1 MANARRSPGV
11 RLAFATDSVRFRY
24 AEPSAIPQER
34 GVIIM
39 AANKASVTDTPA
51 EGLTVIGNS
60 ELMERLDRD
69 IRAGQLSHAYILD
82 GREGSGRHTV
92 ARYICTAIAC
102 ENRPGRV
109 VSHVEDM
116 DQMGFFDMDEPPP
129 PREIPSDAPLPCCA
143 CPACRKVLEDKCP
156 DIHLIGR
163 EGKASI
169 GVDAV
174 RFLRQDVLIPPN
186 DLDTKIYI
194 IEDAHTMTVQAQNA
208 LLLTLEE
215 PPPYVL
221 FLLLCDGADGLLETI
236 RSRAPALR
244 TRPVPDEEIRGF
256 LKARR
261 CTLSEE
267 DLAAVL
273 LRADGCI
280 GQALTLADSRAVK
293 PIIKLRALCDQFV
306 EACAA
311 RRYEQLPAVLGGFG
325 TKRDGVSETLAMAT
339 LAVRDLVLLR
349 HGEAVHLKYY
359 TDRAVA
365 EELASRFT
373 TRALLRIYR
382 ALGDAAESLEGN
394 GNVRLTLMQM
404 AVDISP

>member
-1 MANARRSPGV
+1 MAVHNG
-11 RLAFATDSVRFRY
+11 TDP
-24 AEPSAIPQER
+24 EMPE
-34 GVIIM
+34 
-39 AANKASVTDTPA
+39 
-51 EGLTVIGNS
+51 VIGNR

-82 GREGSGRHTV
+82 GREGSGRHTI
-92 ARYICTAIAC
+92 ARHICASIAC

-109 VSHVEDM
+109 VSHEDT
-116 DQMGFFDMDEPPP
+116 DQMGFFDLDEPPP
-129 PREIPSDAPLPCCA
+129 PREIPADAPLPCRE

-163 EGKASI
+163 DGKASI
-169 GVDAV
+169 GVDSV

-186 DLDTKIYI
+186 DLDTKIYV

-236 RSRAPALR
+236 RSRAPSLR
-244 TRPVPDEEIRGF
+244 TRPVSDEEIRAF
-256 LKARR
+256 LKNRR

-267 DLAAVL
+267 DMAAVL

-280 GQALTLADSRAVK
+280 GQALVLADSRSVK
-293 PIIKLRALCDQFV
+293 PIIKLRALCDEFI

-311 RRYEQLPAVLGGFG
+311 RRYDRLPAVLGSFG
-325 TKRDGVSETLAMAT
+325 SKRDGVSEALAMVT

-349 HGEAVHLKYY
+349 HGESVRLKYY
-359 TDRAVA
+359 TDRAAA

-373 TRALLRIYR
+373 TRALLRLYR
-382 ALGDAAESLEGN
+382 ALGNAADGLEGN

-404 AVDISP
+404 AVDIAP

>member
-1 MANARRSPGV
+1 MAI
-11 RLAFATDSVRFRY
+11 TDSR
-24 AEPSAIPQER
+24 
-34 GVIIM
+34 
-39 AANKASVTDTPA
+39 NKADT
-51 EGLTVIGNS
+51 GTVLGNR

-82 GREGSGRHTV
+82 GPTGSGRHTI
-92 ARYICTAIAC
+92 ARHICTAIAC
-102 ENRPGRV
+102 ENRPGQVISRA
-109 VSHVEDM
+109 EDA
-116 DQMGFFDMDEPPP
+116 DQMGFFDLEETLKEAIEEVPAPQK
-129 PREIPSDAPLPCCA
+129 IPADAPLPCRK
-143 CPACRKVLEDKCP
+143 CPSCQKVLEEKCP
-156 DIHLIGR
+156 DIHVIGR
-163 EGKASI
+163 DGKASI

-194 IEDAHTMTVQAQNA
+194 IEDAQAMTVQAQNA

-221 FLLLCDGADGLLETI
+221 FLLLCDDADGLLETI
-236 RSRAPALR
+236 RSRAPVLR
-244 TRPVPDEEIRGF
+244 TRPVPDEDVRAF

-261 CTLSEE
+261 VSLSEE

-293 PIIKLRALCDQFV
+293 PIIKLRALCDAFM

-311 RRYEQLPAVLGGFG
+311 RRYDQLPAVLGNFG
-325 TKRDGVSETLAMAT
+325 TKRDGVAEVIAMAT
-339 LAVRDLVLLR
+339 LAVRDLILLR
-349 HGEAVHLKYY
+349 HGESVKLKYY
-359 TDRAVA
+359 TSREHA

-373 TRALLRIYR
+373 TRSLLRMYQ
-382 ALGDAAESLEGN
+382 ALGNAADSLEGN

-404 AVDISP
+404 AVDITV